1 VSSSTHAAV
10 ITPGKAVAVRAREI
24 LAELRA
30 QSGSGLTQRASTL
43 GQQRVAADGSTSS
56 RLAHTGTRADAAAG
70 MRRASPLQRRSSASA
85 LGRTGHER
93 AATPERDTTRAPA
106 AGAEQDLTR
115 IAEQRAVLEFAA
127 AHLQGSEALTAE
139 DFTRDANGV
148 MHLST
153 PMSTGGRVSIAVL
166 ESEAGG
172 HQLLIDTAASGIDT
186 LVTDRGV
193 LVGCDAQEE
202 LIAKAGAA
210 MRAAGSEV
218 TVIPA
223 WATPLAAARPA
234 EAQAERS

>member
-10 ITPGKAVAVRAREI
+10 ITPGEAVAVRAREI

-30 QSGSGLTQRASTL
+30 QSGSSHKQRASML
-43 GQQRVAADGSTSS
+43 GQQRIAADGSTSS
-56 RLAHTGTRADAAAG
+56 GLAHLGARADAAAR
-70 MRRASPLQRRSSASA
+70 MRRTSPLQGRFSPSAQ
-85 LGRTGHER
+85 GRTGRER
-93 AATPERDTTRAPA
+93 PAATEQGAARD
-106 AGAEQDLTR
+106 GGVGVDQDLTK
-115 IAEQRAVLEFAA
+115 IAEQRAVLELVA
-127 AHLQGSEALTAE
+127 AHLQGSEALSAE
-139 DFTRDANGV
+139 GFTRDANGV

-166 ESEAGG
+166 ESEAGS
-172 HQLLIDTAASGIDT
+172 HQVVIDTAESGIDT

-202 LIAKAGAA
+202 LIAKASAA

-223 WATPLAAARPA
+223 SAAPAQAARPA
-234 EAQAERS
+234 EARAERP